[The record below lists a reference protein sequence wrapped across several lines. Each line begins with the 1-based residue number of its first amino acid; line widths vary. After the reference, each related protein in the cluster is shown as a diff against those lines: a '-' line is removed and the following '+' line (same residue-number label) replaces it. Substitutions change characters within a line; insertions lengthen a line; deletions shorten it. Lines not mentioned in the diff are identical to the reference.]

1 MMSRSVASLR
11 AAVRPAVAAPMAARA
26 SPVAAARVRFYAD
39 AAEGAKAELTDDE
52 KKIADLEAKVKELTK
67 EMQYMRADYQT
78 LSRRS
83 SEEKAKASD
92 FAIMGFARALLSTTD
107 VLATALKH
115 VPQPIEKGSPL
126 ATLFDGVELTQKALH
141 KTFETHGIAPMDELL
156 GAQFDPNLHEA
167 TFQVPSHVAPK
178 RTDGDAPAPGEV
190 IDVAKGGW
198 TIKGRVLRPAQVGV
212 VQME

>member
-1 MMSRSVASLR
+1 
-11 AAVRPAVAAPMAARA
+11 
-26 SPVAAARVRFYAD
+26 
-39 AAEGAKAELTDDE
+39 
-52 KKIADLEAKVKELTK
+52 
-67 EMQYMRADYQT
+67 MRADYQT

-212 VQME
+212 VQMEYN